1 MAHVISA
8 IQQLLSTN
16 GREVVRAEQT
26 MHEES
31 VWRKKGVGWGWGKR
45 DTGTEV
51 TYPVLPGILIL
62 RPIRPSGKHSQTNY
76 NMTVKLFSLNCMTQD
91 RLGWII

>member
-8 IQQLLSTN
+8 IQQQLSTN
-16 GREVVRAEQT
+16 GREVVRVEQT

-31 VWRKKGVGWGWGKR
+31 MWRKKGVGWGWSKR

-51 TYPVLPGILIL
+51 IYPVLPGILIL
-62 RPIRPSGKHSQTNY
+62 RPILPSGKHSQTNY
-76 NMTVKLFSLNCMTQD
+76 NMTVKLFSLICMTQD